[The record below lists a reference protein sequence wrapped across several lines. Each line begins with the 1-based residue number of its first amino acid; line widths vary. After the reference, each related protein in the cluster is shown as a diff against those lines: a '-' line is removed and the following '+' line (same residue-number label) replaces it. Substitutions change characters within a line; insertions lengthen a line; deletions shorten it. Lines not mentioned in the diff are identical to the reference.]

1 MPQKVPSPLL
11 DKKIEELEAKF
22 ADMEDLDEDMDDLD
36 EDDDETAA
44 TPSMPPSQAST
55 TSDMDVPYTPP
66 QVLHSPKKWVITHP
80 VQFYMHKNIQTLII
94 FQLCVHHNQCF
105 LANKETWVN
114 ILHSNCYQ
122 KSIVVW

>member
-36 EDDDETAA
+36 EDDDEAA
-44 TPSMPPSQAST
+44 VTPSMPPSHAST
-55 TSDMDVPYTPP
+55 TSDIDMPYTPP
-66 QVLHSPKKWVITHP
+66 QVIQSFTKSVITHP
-80 VQFYMHKNIQTLII
+80 VQFNMHENVQTLII

-105 LANKETWVN
+105 
-114 ILHSNCYQ
+114 
-122 KSIVVW
+122 

>member
-36 EDDDETAA
+36 EDDDEAAA

-55 TSDMDVPYTPP
+55 TSDVDMPYTPP
-66 QVLHSPKKWVITHP
+66 QVLQSPMKSVFTHP
-80 VQFYMHKNIQTLII
+80 VHFYVHKNIQILII
-94 FQLCVHHNQCF
+94 LQLCVHHN
-105 LANKETWVN
+105 
-114 ILHSNCYQ
+114 
-122 KSIVVW
+122 